1 MLNEKIFHLKKIVF
15 WVFFPQFD
23 KTENEKA
30 GQNERCDGG
39 KKCRPGKIIIKLNGY
54 KLETETRVLIAS
66 THGHVYQRV
75 GRIYRY
81 WL

>member
-15 WVFFPQFD
+15 GVFFPQFD

-39 KKCRPGKIIIKLNGY
+39 KSAGQEK
-54 KLETETRVLIAS
+54 
-66 THGHVYQRV
+66 
-75 GRIYRY
+75 
-81 WL
+81 